1 MEAAIDQSI
10 SNRSENL
17 YLLLIFNNDE
27 AIDRE
32 RPIVLGL
39 ALGAIGLV
47 LVHYLLAVGHG
58 YVDCFTAS

>member
-10 SNRSENL
+10 SDRSENL

-32 RPIVLGL
+32 TSIHNFSPSDRAQVVYWSRFDRILGTL
-39 ALGAIGLV
+39 
-47 LVHYLLAVGHG
+47 
-58 YVDCFTAS
+58 